1 MSPPKRVEGRQVSP
15 SRPPYPKIFYDVNS
29 PPRLITNYAQIA
41 QLGSAWRELDVTFL
55 LPDAPRVALE
65 PQSAKFT
72 EATGVGSF
80 AVIIT
85 GAGNSGN
92 WTVTKDAVA
101 EWLTIVSPTAPQTV
115 DGPVNYTVSKNT
127 GAARMAAMYVNG
139 KTFTVAQA
147 GAVQPQPQPTRQPV
161 REAAALP
168 PAPPQRKSEIARR
181 PLLKKTK
188 H

>member
-1 MSPPKRVEGRQVSP
+1 
-15 SRPPYPKIFYDVNS
+15 
-29 PPRLITNYAQIA
+29 
-41 QLGSAWRELDVTFL
+41 
-55 LPDAPRVALE
+55 
-65 PQSAKFT
+65 
-72 EATGVGSF
+72 
-80 AVIIT
+80 
-85 GAGNSGN
+85 
-92 WTVTKDAVA
+92 
-101 EWLTIVSPTAPQTV
+101 

-127 GAARMAAMYVNG
+127 GATRTAAMYVNGKTFTVAQAGAVAARPQATREPARAARTCAMYVNG